1 MWFPSQDEA
10 VEMFARF
17 LTARHNNAAGRYARK
32 IADTLLKKGDAQGC
46 AIWNRVADV
55 VETKLSGDREL
66 ILHS

>member
-32 IADTLLKKGDAQGC
+32 TADKLLKKGDFQGY

-55 VETKLSGDREL
+55 VEAKSSSHREL
-66 ILHS
+66 ILQ